1 MFILEKLNRVQ
12 IADGV
17 YFNTIFDDRFKTS
30 RIAVTML
37 VELNKEDVA
46 ANAIVPNIL
55 ARSCAEYPTFL
66 ELSRKLNL
74 MYGASLSGRSG
85 KMGEVQPIT
94 ISTVGID
101 DRYSLD
107 GESVYKEMAQLIC
120 SVLFKPKLVD
130 GVFDE
135 EDFKQEQ
142 RQLLDA
148 IDAEFNDKRVYAFG
162 RMLEVMCEGERYSIK
177 KYGTKEQVQALTPKT
192 AYEAYQKIIKT
203 ARIEIMC
210 LGSSDT
216 EEVKELFKTELSK
229 IDRKPE
235 PYKTEVVRKAEKKK
249 EHTDKLDVAQ
259 SKLILGFRAGVAQP
273 DEEVA
278 HTTLM
283 GVILGGT
290 AHSKLFLNVREKL
303 SLCYYCA
310 CRYDGYKGILYIES
324 GVEKKNIEKAKTAIL
339 EQLED
344 MKNGN
349 ITDEE
354 INSAKMSISNSF
366 LSSVDTSSGTQSW
379 YIGQIL
385 KGKQRTPQEEADIIS
400 AVTKEQIIE
409 AANKLSLD
417 TIYVLTGND
426 EAKEEVE

>member
-1 MFILEKLNRVQ
+1 MFILKNLKRVQ

-37 VELNKEDVA
+37 VGLDRETVA

-55 ARSCAEYPTFL
+55 TRCCEEYPTY
-66 ELSRKLNL
+66 LSLSKKLNM
-74 MYGASLSGRSG
+74 MYGASLSGRGG
-85 KMGEVQPIT
+85 KIGEVQPIT
-94 ISTVGID
+94 LSAIGID

-107 GESVYKEMAQLIC
+107 GKSVYKEMAELLC
-120 SVLFKPKLVD
+120 SVLFRPKLVN
-130 GVFDE
+130 GCFDE

-142 RQLLDA
+142 RQMLDA
-148 IDAEFNDKRVYAFG
+148 IDAEYNDKRVYAFNQ
-162 RMLEVMCEGERYSIK
+162 MLHVMCGDELYSITK
-177 KYGTKEQVQALTPKT
+177 NGTKEQVMALTPQI
-192 AYEAYQKIIKT
+192 AYDAYKNLIKT

-210 LGSSDT
+210 LGSTDT
-216 EEVKELFKTELSK
+216 QEVCSLFKEKFSHIK
-229 IDRKPE
+229 RE
-235 PYKTEVVRKAEKKK
+235 PASYKTEVIMSAKEVK

-259 SKLILGFRAGVAQP
+259 SKLIIGFRTGVAQP
-273 DEEVA
+273 QEEVP

-310 CRYDGYKGILYIES
+310 CRYDGYKGIMYIES
-324 GVEKKNIEKAKTAIL
+324 GVEKENIEKAKAAIL
-339 EQLED
+339 EQVEE
-344 MKNGN
+344 MKKGN

-354 INSAKMSISNSF
+354 IESAKLSIYNSF
-366 LSSVDTSSGTQSW
+366 LSSVDSSSGTQSW

-385 KGKQRTPQEEADIIS
+385 KGTQRTPQEEADIIS
-400 AVTKEQIIE
+400 AITKEQIV
-409 AANKLSLD
+409 ASANKLTLD

-426 EAKEEVE
+426 ETEDK